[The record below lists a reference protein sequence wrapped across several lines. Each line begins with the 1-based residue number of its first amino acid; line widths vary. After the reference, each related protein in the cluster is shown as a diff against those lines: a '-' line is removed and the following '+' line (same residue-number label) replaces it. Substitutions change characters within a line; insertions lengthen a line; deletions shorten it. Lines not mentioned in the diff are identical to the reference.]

1 MKESS
6 QFSVSSMFLMLLVI
20 FGVFGSTELKAQK
33 GYEYLIPTLETA
45 KTFTVQVFEAMPNE
59 GYTFQ
64 PSDEVRTFGEQA
76 YHIAYSLEWYNAN
89 LGGSQV
95 DWAPGDEARLN
106 KQELIKYITSQFDA
120 FIETVKSAEESG
132 EFTVGIM
139 SALQHNSHHRGQMVA
154 YLRNNGIAPPAYQ

>member
-6 QFSVSSMFLMLLVI
+6 QFSVSPMLLMLLI
-20 FGVFGSTELKAQK
+20 TFGAFGSTELKAQK

-45 KTFTVQVFEAMPNE
+45 KTFTVQVLEAMP
-59 GYTFQ
+59 GKDFTFH

-76 YHIAYSLEWYNAN
+76 YHIAYSLEWYNSN

-106 KQELIKYITSQFDA
+106 KEELIQYVTEQFDV
-120 FIETVKSAEESG
+120 FIEIVRSAEGSE

-154 YLRNNGIAPPAYQ
+154 YLRNNGIVPPAYQ